1 MTGGYGAV
9 GVPIVIINR
18 RASLLSGML
27 ENLRRSLEAAPIVKM
42 GDYDYFVHPVTD
54 GIPYMEATVMKEII
68 DRMQNMGDFDCD
80 YIVAPEA
87 MGIPLAVPLT
97 LRTGIPYNV
106 VRKRRYGLPGEV
118 SVHQVTGYSAKE
130 MYINGIR
137 SGDRVVIVD
146 DVISTGGTMRALV
159 QAFRKMGVEIVD
171 IIVVVEKGNRKEEL
185 EAELKVKIKTL
196 VKVEVRE
203 GKLVVLN

>member
-1 MTGGYGAV
+1 
-9 GVPIVIINR
+9 
-18 RASLLSGML
+18 ML

-54 GIPYMEATVMKEII
+54 GIPYMEAAVMKEII

-80 YIVAPEA
+80 YIVAPQA

-130 MYINGIR
+130 MYINGLH

-146 DVISTGGTMRALV
+146 DVISTGGTIRALV
-159 QAFRKMGVEIVD
+159 QAFRKMGVRIVD

-185 EAELKVKIKTL
+185 EAELNVKIKTL

>member
-1 MTGGYGAV
+1 M
-9 GVPIVIINR
+9 
-18 RASLLSGML
+18 
-27 ENLRRSLEAAPIVKM
+27 ENLRNSLEAAPIVKM

-54 GIPYMEATVMKEII
+54 GIPFMEAAVMKEII
-68 DRMQNMGDFDCD
+68 DRMQNIGDFDCD

-118 SVHQVTGYSAKE
+118 SVHQVTGYSEKE
-130 MYINGIR
+130 LYINGLR

-159 QAFRKMGVEIVD
+159 QALRGMGVKIVD
-171 IIVVVEKGNRKEEL
+171 VIVVVEKGNRKEAL
-185 EAELKVKIKTL
+185 EAELGVKIKTL

-203 GKLVVLN
+203 GKLAVLG

>member
-1 MTGGYGAV
+1 
-9 GVPIVIINR
+9 
-18 RASLLSGML
+18 ML
-27 ENLRRSLEAAPIVKM
+27 ENFRRSLEAAPIVKM

-54 GIPYMEATVMKEII
+54 GIPFMEAAVMKEII

-87 MGIPLAVPLT
+87 MGIPLAVPLS

-106 VRKRRYGLPGEV
+106 VRKRRYNLPGEV
-118 SVHQVTGYSAKE
+118 SVHQVTGYSEKE
-130 MYINGIR
+130 MYINGLR

-159 QAFRKMGVEIVD
+159 QAFQEMGVRIVD
-171 IIVVVEKGNRKEEL
+171 IIVVVEKGNRREDL

-196 VKVEVRE
+196 VKVEVRD
-203 GKLVVLN
+203 GKLVVLK

>member
-1 MTGGYGAV
+1 
-9 GVPIVIINR
+9 
-18 RASLLSGML
+18 ML

-54 GIPYMEATVMKEII
+54 GIPFMEAAVIEEII
-68 DRMQNMGDFDCD
+68 ERMQNMGDFDCD

-118 SVHQVTGYSAKE
+118 SVHQVTGYSEKE
-130 MYINGIR
+130 LYINGLR

-159 QAFRKMGVEIVD
+159 QAFQKMEVRIVD
-171 IIVVVEKGNRKEEL
+171 IIVVVEKGDKKEAL
-185 EAELKVKIKTL
+185 EAELNVKIKTL